1 MGYGVH
7 PCLSWAG
14 MTQHTSLLVPF
25 REGGTQL
32 FSGWGVQPRFPKC
45 GTCELMLS
53 LKAGSWLL
61 WTEIFKFG
69 GLRAKILAKTET
81 AEAQISQFKGVF
93 WTDFLSSFAWNG
105 TLANYSLRGVKKGI
119 FRATHPCTPFLGQ
132 CPPPQG
138 FHYKPDMGLAQIL
151 NLLHPVSYILQNFAL
166 HIIGADLEGGGAAGT
181 RPLYFFFS
189 EIRCLILCGRP
200 RYFLKRMNQIMRIDF
215 ENYNISP
222 LLKGHIPL
230 RHPLSPHAPK
240 FCETLIWAPPLLKYP
255 GSAPV
260 LHMLQIATQAT
271 LFSILSRTCE
281 HLLCDTNFIQ
291 SLKT

>member
-14 MTQHTSLLVPF
+14 MTQHTTSLVPF

-53 LKAGSWLL
+53 LKAGSCQLL

-69 GLRAKILAKTET
+69 GLRAKILAKTEA

-93 WTDFLSSFAWNG
+93 WTTFKLFCLKWDPCKLQE
-105 TLANYSLRGVKKGI
+105 RHEKGD
-119 FRATHPCTPFLGQ
+119 L
-132 CPPPQG
+132 QG
-138 FHYKPDMGLAQIL
+138 RTS
-151 NLLHPVSYILQNFAL
+151 LHPLSRSVLPSPGVPLQAWHGTCTNPKPSASCELYSAIAL
-166 HIIGADLEGGGAAGT
+166 YIIGADLEGGCSRRAP
-181 RPLYFFFS
+181 PLFFFA

-200 RYFLKRMNQIMRIDF
+200 RFFLKRMNQIMRIDF
-215 ENYNISP
+215 ENYNFSP
-222 LLKGHIPL
+222 LLRGHIPF

-240 FCETLIWAPPLLKYP
+240 FCETLIWAPPLFKYP

-271 LFSILSRTCE
+271 MFSILSRTCE

-291 SLKT
+291 TLKT